1 MVHNFEV
8 MEEEAI
14 GSGACCMDVNES
26 GAFLLGFISDDS
38 ARRRMH
44 VNIYRDNGEYE
55 TGISFVC
62 NGQFWIALRGRRY
75 LALFCQREGAVS
87 GQPEGRSGGTND
99 VYGLAQRDL

>member
-26 GAFLLGFISDDS
+26 GAFLLGFTSDDS

-62 NGQFWIALRGRRY
+62 NGQFLSRFEGEDIWLY
-75 LALFCQREGAVS
+75 FVREQGAVS

-99 VYGLAQRDL
+99 VSV